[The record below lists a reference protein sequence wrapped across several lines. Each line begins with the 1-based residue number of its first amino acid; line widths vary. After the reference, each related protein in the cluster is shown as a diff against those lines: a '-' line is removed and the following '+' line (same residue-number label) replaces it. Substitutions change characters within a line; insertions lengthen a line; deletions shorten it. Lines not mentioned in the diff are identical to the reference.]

1 MYVHG
6 EFINKKGDVVAVHI
20 LTNGDRTE
28 EMEIGTEESGLWFP
42 AESPVVIEDEVN
54 DTFDVL
60 LRQSAKVTLLCRD
73 YVPGFFCTSALS
85 AVVNI
90 YRGGECVFA
99 GFLEPQTYSQPYND
113 VLDELELNCLDAL
126 SGLQYMNYK
135 SVGALGVVYEIVRSE
150 AGQRTFGEV
159 VMEALRGVSDGLDIL
174 AQLEA
179 PEEGDGEETPQDEE
193 KGDNFY
199 VWFDGSK
206 SADKEGSE
214 GTAVFSDLGVTD
226 LLFMGD
232 GADSVWKQSTVVEEV
247 LKYLNLHIRQ
257 DGFDFYI
264 FDWATV
270 KGNGAEGATWYALN
284 GDETWKDTARLVT
297 LSADNVEGCDAEIS
311 IGEVYNQLLLT
322 AVMETQEN
330 IVENPLDSEGLTSAY
345 DGMQKYMTEYAVNI
359 SGLKKEWKP
368 LPGTREWYYEWKEE
382 EEKSTGYED
391 SYNAFSALV
400 RGQDTNYKDA
410 YVTDWYLRLKQHAHW
425 KFPMGDWQP
434 IEGKAPKSSEDLVTY
449 AKRNGAGQ
457 DQVLNW
463 LDGTTGRGCIAAF
476 GSLKRCMADAGNS
489 GSKPSMEN
497 RLVVSVG
504 GSWVNAESKTPA
516 ADKQLAAYKAI
527 VGEMKKNRP
536 CAVYESVNAG
546 GVFSPS
552 DAAITNYIVLS
563 GKITL
568 NPVTPVYTH
577 LADARQNME
586 RHPVWNDDEKFLYAH
601 PMPSSDEEYTDDML
615 GNREAVDDVS
625 YKLYTQQYWHT
636 VDPLQNPV
644 ENLTVTG
651 LYPMTEN
658 CQTSFRYNPGAWGD
672 WMVEYPVLTCM
683 LIIGDKCVVETGV
696 LGTSPSYEWR
706 EYKTREECDS
716 DDEYYHQCFYISF
729 NPRSGEYA
737 LGVEHD
743 MMNNVTIQTGID
755 AEGIAIPMKES
766 DHLAGIARFV
776 IVGPTPL
783 SSNFFKWDIYDD
795 FDDSSFLFL
804 GSPLMY
810 TRSIELKDFDIKLY
824 SDSGH
829 YDDGEEKDVVYMS
842 NTKEKFVNRK
852 EDIEMKINSALT
864 AAECRSLGVASVVK
878 SSTPVNMKTHSG
890 VLTIY
895 DRCGDEEAK
904 AEHLYVDRY
913 WNEYH
918 KPRILL
924 EQCVRDDESTT
935 RQLTHYK
942 HQALKKEFYVQGY
955 GRDLME
961 GTVTLKL
968 KESGE

>member
-113 VLDELELNCLDAL
+113 VQDELELNCLDAL

-135 SVGALGVVYEIVRSE
+135 SVGALGVVYETVRSE

-174 AQLEA
+174 AHLEA
-179 PEEGDGEETPQDEE
+179 PEEGDSVETVQDEE
-193 KGDNFY
+193 KGDNFH

-232 GADSVWKQSTVVEEV
+232 GADSVWQQSTVVEEV

-284 GDETWKDTARLVT
+284 GDEAWKDTARLVT

-322 AVMETQEN
+322 AVMERAEN
-330 IVENPLDSEGLTSAY
+330 AVENPLDSESLTNVY
-345 DGMQKYMTEYAVNI
+345 DGMQKYMTEYI
-359 SGLKKEWKP
+359 TDIDTSS
-368 LPGTREWYYEWKEE
+368 KEE
-382 EEKSTGYED
+382 GQDEVDVQRASFHSFADMVKGLGTTYKD
-391 SYNAFSALV
+391 SYIS
-400 RGQDTNYKDA
+400 
-410 YVTDWYLRLKQHAHW
+410 DWYIRLKRHAHW
-425 KFPMGDWQP
+425 VFPMGDWQP
-434 IEGKAPKSSEDLVTY
+434 IEGKKPKSADEDLTAY
-449 AKRNGAGQ
+449 AHRNGAGQ
-457 DQVLNW
+457 NKVLNW
-463 LDGTTGRGCIAAF
+463 IGDKAGKGCLLAYGGVKTCQADSDNRPVRPTLENGLMIGVANDYLPTGRDAYDIPDITAFITARRRRIASELRA
-476 GSLKRCMADAGNS
+476 
-489 GSKPSMEN
+489 
-497 RLVVSVG
+497 
-504 GSWVNAESKTPA
+504 
-516 ADKQLAAYKAI
+516 
-527 VGEMKKNRP
+527 NRP
-536 CAVYESVNAG
+536 CAIYTNINTSAA
-546 GVFSPS
+546 FSPS
-552 DAAITNYIVLS
+552 DDAITNYMVLS
-563 GKITL
+563 GRMVLSQYPFRTG
-568 NPVTPVYTH
+568 
-577 LADARQNME
+577 
-586 RHPVWNDDEKFLYAH
+586 
-601 PMPSSDEEYTDDML
+601 DMKDL
-615 GNREAVDDVS
+615 ESTQLEGTFFDKAVFAPES
-625 YKLYTQQYWHT
+625 GYRYYTQQFWDT
-636 VDPLQNPV
+636 ADPMETPS
-644 ENLTVTG
+644 EDLTVTG
-651 LYPMTEN
+651 TPLFTGEQRPRWQYSVDTITGEKGEDYA
-658 CQTSFRYNPGAWGD
+658 RKI
-672 WMVEYPVLTCM
+672 PVLACM
-683 LIIGDKCVVETGV
+683 LIIGDKCVVETGD
-696 LGTSPSYEWR
+696 LGVATTFEWR
-706 EYKTREECDS
+706 PYKTREECGS
-716 DDEYYHQCFYISF
+716 DDEYYAQCFYVGF
-729 NPRSGEYA
+729 DPAAGDKLA
-737 LGVEHD
+737 GVEYD
-743 MMNNVTIQTGID
+743 LQNTITSAMGVD
-755 AEGIAIPMKES
+755 AEGVAIPMRKS
-766 DHLAGIARFV
+766 DRLSGTVRFV
-776 IVGPTPL
+776 IVGPV
-783 SSNFFKWDIYDD
+783 SVR
-795 FDDSSFLFL
+795 FDDAEKKVVFYEESASSK
-804 GSPLMY
+804 GSY
-810 TRSIELKDFDIKLY
+810 TMDFVNSVILKEFEVKVY
-824 SDSGH
+824 SDSGR
-829 YDDGEEKDVVYMS
+829 YDSGEEKDVVYMS
-842 NTKEKFVNRK
+842 NTKERFVNRK

-864 AAECRSLGVASVVK
+864 AAECRSMGVANSVNV
-878 SSTPVNMKTHSG
+878 STPINAKSGVG

-924 EQCVRDDESTT
+924 EQCVRDGEYTT

-942 HQALKKEFYVQGY
+942 HPALKKEFYVQGY